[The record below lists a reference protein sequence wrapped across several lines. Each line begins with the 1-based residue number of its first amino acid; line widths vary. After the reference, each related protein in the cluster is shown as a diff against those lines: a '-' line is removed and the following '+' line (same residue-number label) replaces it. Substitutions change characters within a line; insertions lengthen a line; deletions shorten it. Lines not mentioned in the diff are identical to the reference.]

1 VAIGTVGVLSLGAA
15 FGMMH
20 ALEADHLAA
29 VAALAARD
37 RTIGGTLRQGIAWG
51 IGHTLT
57 LLAFGGAML
66 LLGAVVDDRTA
77 HWLEAAVG
85 VMLVALGTD
94 LLRRLLQDDA
104 AAHSAARVPLRAVAV
119 GMMHGL
125 AGSAALVLLALDRTG
140 SPLAG
145 AAYLLMFGL
154 GSIAGMA
161 ILSAAISMPLRATA
175 ARLAT
180 LNRGLQ
186 ATIAALSVGLGLQV
200 LYSNLA

>member
-1 VAIGTVGVLSLGAA
+1 MATGTVGVLSLGAA
-15 FGMMH
+15 FGMLH
-20 ALEADHLAA
+20 ALEVDHLAA
-29 VAALAARD
+29 VATLAARD
-37 RTIGGTLRQGIAWG
+37 RSIAGTLRQGIAWG

-85 VMLVALGTD
+85 AMLVVLGAD
-94 LLRRLLQDDA
+94 LLRRLLLADPGRQP
-104 AAHSAARVPLRAVAV
+104 ARVPLRAVAV
-119 GMMHGL
+119 GIMHGL

-140 SPLAG
+140 SALSG

-161 ILSAAISMPLRATA
+161 FLSAAISMPLRATA
-175 ARLAT
+175 ARLAA
-180 LNRGLQ
+180 LNRSLQ
-186 ATIAALSVGLGLQV
+186 AAIAAFSVGLGLYL
-200 LYSNLA
+200 LYVNLG

>member
-1 VAIGTVGVLSLGAA
+1 MALGTVGVLSLGAA

-29 VAALAARD
+29 VAALAARE
-37 RTIGGTLRQGIAWG
+37 RSVAGTLRHGIAWG
-51 IGHTLT
+51 VGHTLT
-57 LLAFGGAML
+57 LLAFGGAIL
-66 LLGAVVDDRTA
+66 VLGASVDDRTA

-85 VMLVALGTD
+85 AMLVALGTD
-94 LLRRLLQDDA
+94 LLRRLLHA
-104 AAHSAARVPLRAVAV
+104 SAAGTAEVRVPLRAVAV

-125 AGSAALVLLALDRTG
+125 AGTTALVLLALETAG
-140 SPLAG
+140 SPLSG
-145 AAYLLMFGL
+145 AAYIAAFGL

-161 ILSAAISMPLRATA
+161 ILSVAISMPLRASA
-175 ARLAT
+175 ARLAA

-186 ATIAALSVGLGLQV
+186 AAIALCSIVLGAHV

>member
-1 VAIGTVGVLSLGAA
+1 MGFTAVLA
-15 FGMMH
+15 FGAGFGMLH

-37 RTIGGTLRQGIAWG
+37 RSAASTVRQGIAWG

-57 LLAFGGAML
+57 LLAFGGAVL
-66 LLGAVVDDRTA
+66 VLGASVDDRTA

-85 VMLVALGTD
+85 AMLVALGVD
-94 LLRRLLQDDA
+94 LLRRLLRAGTA
-104 AAHSAARVPLRAVAV
+104 ATGAAQLPLRAVAV

-125 AGSAALVLLALDRTG
+125 AGTAALVLLALERTG
-140 SPLAG
+140 SPLDG
-145 AAYLLMFGL
+145 AAYIAAFGL

-161 ILSAAISMPLRATA
+161 VLSAAISMPLRASA
-175 ARLAT
+175 ARLAA

-186 ATIAALSVGLGLQV
+186 VAIALCSIALGAQV
-200 LYSNLA
+200 LYSNLG

>member
-1 VAIGTVGVLSLGAA
+1 ML
-15 FGMMH
+15 H
-20 ALEADHLAA
+20 ALEVDHLAA
-29 VAALAARD
+29 VATLAARD
-37 RTIGGTLRQGIAWG
+37 RSIAGTLRQGIAWG

-85 VMLVALGTD
+85 AMLVVLGAD
-94 LLRRLLQDDA
+94 LLRRLLLADPGRQP
-104 AAHSAARVPLRAVAV
+104 ARVPLRAVAV
-119 GMMHGL
+119 GIMHGL

-140 SPLAG
+140 SALSG

-161 ILSAAISMPLRATA
+161 FLSAAISMPLRATA
-175 ARLAT
+175 ARLAA
-180 LNRGLQ
+180 LNRSLQ
-186 ATIAALSVGLGLQV
+186 AAIAAFSVGLGLYL
-200 LYSNLA
+200 LYVNLG